1 MSHLSRLVASFFVAG
16 LGLVVVS
23 ASIASVEP
31 GRAIAPAAAAAG
43 QPGSPATA
51 AAGAQASPVSAD
63 TPADASKLSPELASQ
78 LEQGPPSNLVSCIVF
93 MSEKYPYAAVR
104 NDSRQDKIATFRL
117 VAQNSQAP
125 VVAALAQWGNAAE
138 VKEQFW
144 VINGFHLLATPDV
157 IRWLSKSPN
166 VAAIAD
172 DAPVFLVD
180 TGTETT
186 ADATD
191 TPPRWNIA
199 KVSAPDCWTA
209 GYDGQGVVIAQTDTG
224 VDTAHPALAGRFT
237 GYWHDSIGGQSSP
250 YDDNGHGTHAMGT
263 TLGLDGIGVAPGAT
277 FVAVK
282 VLNAAGKGTSSQTL
296 NGLQWIAN
304 LHATVDIKVM
314 SASWGSPSRTDQWA
328 WNVCQT
334 YKSIGILPIFANGND
349 GPGGATVAA
358 PGDYPLVLG
367 VGATNSSDN
376 IAGFSSRGP
385 APTQVPWSVENY
397 WFRPDWNFTK
407 PDLSAP
413 GVGIY
418 SCWPNNQFRTLDG
431 TSMATPHVAGA
442 AAILCQ
448 ANPNIDTTTLY
459 QMLLAGSDQPSQG
472 HPYPNQNYGWG
483 RLNVFQAL
491 NNGADCNGNGIP
503 DFCDVSCGSAGA
515 FCDIPG
521 CGGSLDCNG
530 NGLPDECDISSGR
543 SEDCNSNGV
552 PDECDI
558 ASGFAAD
565 CNRNG
570 IPDDCEVS
578 DGRAADCNQNGI
590 PDECD
595 LLPAPDTPGE
605 DACADAEAVGPGVTL
620 HGTSVG
626 ATNDGSAT
634 CGLSGASPDVWY
646 SYTPTGSGFASFSLA
661 GSAFD
666 TVLSVHS
673 GCPGTASNQVVC
685 NDDYY
690 GTQSALSLFVQAG
703 RTYWIRISG
712 KDGATGAFQFTLI
725 GPAALSAGD
734 CNNNAVP
741 DECDIASG
749 FSPDCNANG
758 VPDECDIAGGESLDT
773 DNDGVPD
780 ECAAAAL
787 LGDLNCDGVVNVF
800 DIDPFVLALTDS
812 SAYQATFPGC
822 SIMNADAN
830 GDGSVNVFDIDPFV
844 ALLTG
849 G

>member
-1 MSHLSRLVASFFVAG
+1 MSHLSRLIAGFVVAG
-16 LGLVVVS
+16 LGLAVVVGS
-23 ASIASVEP
+23 TASIDP
-31 GRAIAPAAAAAG
+31 GQAIVPKSAAADRLDSTHAL
-43 QPGSPATA
+43 P
-51 AAGAQASPVSAD
+51 SPVPPD
-63 TPADASKLSPELASQ
+63 TPADASKFTPELVKQ
-78 LEQGPPSNLVSCIVF
+78 LEESAPANLVSCLVF

-104 NDSRQDKIATFRL
+104 NDSRQDKIATFRS

-144 VINGFHLLATPDV
+144 VVNGFHLLATPDV
-157 IRWLSKSPN
+157 IRWLSKRPE

-180 TGTETT
+180 AGTETT
-186 ADATD
+186 AGATD
-191 TPPRWNIA
+191 TPRWNID

-237 GYWHDSIGGQSSP
+237 GYWHDSINGQSSP
-250 YDDNGHGTHAMGT
+250 YDDHGHGTHAMGT

-282 VLNAAGKGTSSQTL
+282 VLNAAGKGSSSQTL
-296 NGLQWIAN
+296 NGLQWVAS

-334 YKSIGILPIFANGND
+334 YKSIGILPVFANGND
-349 GPGGATVAA
+349 GPGGATVGTPA
-358 PGDYPLVLG
+358 DYPLVLG

-376 IAGFSSRGP
+376 VAGFSSRGP
-385 APTQVPWSVENY
+385 APASAPWSIETY

-418 SCWPNNQFRTLDG
+418 SCWPNGQYRTLDG

-442 AAILCQ
+442 AAILSQ
-448 ANPNIDTTTLY
+448 ANPNVDTTILY

-483 RLNVFQAL
+483 RLNIFQAL

-503 DFCDVSCGSAGA
+503 DFCDVSCGSPGA
-515 FCDIPG
+515 FCDIAG
-521 CGGSLDCNG
+521 CGGSLDCNN

-543 SEDCNSNGV
+543 SDDCNNNGV
-552 PDECDI
+552 PDECDVD
-558 ASGFAAD
+558 SGFATD
-565 CNRNG
+565 CNRNR
-570 IPDDCEVS
+570 IPDECEVS
-578 DGRAADCNQNGI
+578 DGRAEDCNANGI
-590 PDECD
+590 PDQCD
-595 LLPAPDTPGE
+595 LLPSPDTPAE
-605 DACADAEAVGPGVTL
+605 DACAEAKVVGPGVTI
-620 HGTSVG
+620 HGTTVG

-634 CGLSGASPDVWY
+634 CGLSAASPDVWY
-646 SYTPTGSGFASFSLA
+646 SYTPTGNGFASFSLA

-690 GTQSALSLFVQAG
+690 GTQSALSLFVQTG
-703 RTYWIRISG
+703 QTYWIRISG
-712 KDGATGAFQFTLI
+712 KNGATGDFQFTLV
-725 GPAALSAGD
+725 GPAGVSGGD
-734 CNNNAVP
+734 CNSNDVP

-749 FSPDCNANG
+749 SSQDCNGNG
-758 VPDECDIAGGESLDT
+758 VPDECDIAGGESLDA
-773 DNDGVPD
+773 DGNGVPD
-780 ECAAAAL
+780 ECEAGAMI
-787 LGDLNCDGVVNVF
+787 GDLNCDGVVNSF
-800 DIDPFVLALTDS
+800 DIDPFVLAITNPS
-812 SAYQATFPGC
+812 GYQAAFPGC

-830 GDGSVNVFDIDPFV
+830 ADGSVNSFDIDPFV
-844 ALLTG
+844 GLLTG